1 MPKILALLLCL
12 APALAWGARIKVEG
26 VRLSAATGHTRVVLN
41 LSGAAKHTL
50 FTLKNPDRVVIDLA
64 ATELATTRF
73 PAGGVVADIRSAPHG
88 SNLRVVLD
96 LTQAIT
102 PRAFVM
108 PGDSQ
113 GTDSLVV
120 DLYAKGTAPSAARAS
135 SAPRQPVKQLHAA
148 SGPGRD
154 LVVAIDAGH
163 GGIDPGAIGPHG
175 VEEKTVTLA
184 IARKLA
190 ADVRAEPGMKPY
202 LTRDC
207 DCYLHLRERI
217 KRARKAHA
225 DIFISIHADASRDP
239 RADGSTVYALS
250 LHGASSEA
258 ARWLANRENDADL
271 VGGVSL
277 QHKSSML
284 ASVLLDLSQ
293 TATIRSSLTAG
304 KRVLNELGTLGP
316 LHRDSMQQA
325 AFVVLKSPDV
335 PSILV
340 ETDYITNPHE
350 ARLLMSSSYQ
360 RKIAHAILGGIKSY
374 FNRYPPPGTLLA
386 KWSAEGIHPHAK
398 NYVVSSGDTLSGIAN
413 QFNISLDSL
422 RAANDLSGDTIQ
434 PGESLA
440 IPAAG

>member
-1 MPKILALLLCL
+1 MPKIIALLICL
-12 APALAWGARIKVEG
+12 VPAWAWAASAKVES

-41 LSGAAKHTL
+41 LSDAVKHTL
-50 FTLKNPDRVVIDLA
+50 FTLKNPDRVVIDLTG
-64 ATELATTRF
+64 TELATTQL
-73 PAGGVVADIRSAPHG
+73 PDGGVVADIRSAAHG
-88 SNLRVVLD
+88 PNLRVVLD
-96 LTQAIT
+96 LTHAIT

-135 SAPRQPVKQLHAA
+135 SAPQPVKQLHAA
-148 SGPGRD
+148 SGSGRD

-163 GGIDPGAIGPHG
+163 GGIDSGAIGPHG

-184 IARKLA
+184 IARQLA

-225 DIFISIHADASRDP
+225 DIFVSIHADASRDD
-239 RADGSTVYALS
+239 RAQGSTVYALS

-271 VGGVSL
+271 IGGVSL

-293 TATIRSSLTAG
+293 TATIRSSLSAG
-304 KRVLNELGTLGP
+304 KRVLNKLGALGP
-316 LHRDSMQQA
+316 LHRDATQQA
-325 AFVVLKSPDV
+325 AFVVLKSPDI

-360 RKIAHAILGGIKSY
+360 RKIARAILGGIKSY
-374 FNRYPPPGTLLA
+374 FDQYPPPGTLLA
-386 KWSAEGIHPHAK
+386 TWRAEGIHPHAK
-398 NYVVSSGDTLSGIAN
+398 NYIVSGGDTLSGIAN
-413 QFNISLDSL
+413 RFDISVDSL
-422 RAANDLSGDTIQ
+422 RAANDLSGDVIQ